1 GIQRLDI
8 GIGFEGG
15 LGVVLLAIVLDRLTE
30 SFGVRK
36 PRKSKAK

>member
-1 GIQRLDI
+1 
-8 GIGFEGG
+8 
-15 LGVVLLAIVLDRLTE
+15 VLLAIVLDRLTE